1 MTYKI
6 FENGIR
12 KEAKNGSENYLN
24 LLILRDQT
32 FGLHFAL
39 ILLLFGGSLIL
50 SYLKSTS
57 FCTQCCL
64 GVFV

>member
-6 FENGIR
+6 VENGIR

-32 FGLHFAL
+32 FGLQFAL
-39 ILLLFGGSLIL
+39 ILLLF
-50 SYLKSTS
+50 
-57 FCTQCCL
+57 
-64 GVFV
+64 